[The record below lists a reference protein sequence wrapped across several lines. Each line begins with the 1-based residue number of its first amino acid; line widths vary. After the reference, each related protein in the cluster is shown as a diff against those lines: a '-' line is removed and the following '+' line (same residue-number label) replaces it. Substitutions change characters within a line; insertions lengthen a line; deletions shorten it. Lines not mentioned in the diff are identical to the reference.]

1 MRALFPQP
9 FPTNHAAPCRYWY
22 LPPECFQTSASNP
35 PRITNKVDVWSV
47 GVVFFQ
53 LLYGRRP
60 FGEGL
65 SQEHILRNNVM
76 LQATQVQF
84 PPKPAVSQEAKD
96 FISRWAC
103 HVKLMYTATRL
114 EVEICRR
121 MHAE

>member
-1 MRALFPQP
+1 MEPACAC
-9 FPTNHAAPCRYWY
+9 TESHSYWY
-22 LPPECFQTSASNP
+22 LPPECFQTSQP

-47 GVVFFQ
+47 GVVFYQ

-96 FISRWAC
+96 FICRFQMAC
-103 HVKLMYTATRL
+103 CC
-114 EVEICRR
+114 CR
-121 MHAE
+121 H